1 MALTTNINYL
11 QPTGFG
17 ITINRENYPNLE
29 YFAQA
34 VYHPTVNVSGVELP
48 VRRTRLAFPGD
59 NISFGD
65 LNVTFLIDEDMN
77 SYTEMYNWLVRII
90 QKNNTTSFKGIS
102 LGGFDEE
109 TITEIPTECDITVSM
124 LTSSNNPNKRIR
136 YYNAFPTSISDIE
149 MTATQT
155 DITPLVF
162 TSSFRFAYFEIV

>member
-1 MALTTNINYL
+1 MALTTNVNFL

-17 ITINRENYPNLE
+17 ISISRENYPNLE

-34 VYHPTVNVSGVELP
+34 VYHPTVNVSAVEVP
-48 VRRTRLAFPGD
+48 IRRTRLAMPGD
-59 NISFGD
+59 NISYGD
-65 LNVTFLIDEDMN
+65 LNITFLIDEDMT
-77 SYTEMYNWLVRII
+77 SYMEMYNWLVRII
-90 QKNNTTSFKGIS
+90 EKSHTTSFKGIQ

-109 TITEIPTECDITVSM
+109 TVSELPTESDITVSL

-136 YYNAFPTSISDIE
+136 YYNAFPTSVSDIE

-155 DITPLVF
+155 DITPLQF